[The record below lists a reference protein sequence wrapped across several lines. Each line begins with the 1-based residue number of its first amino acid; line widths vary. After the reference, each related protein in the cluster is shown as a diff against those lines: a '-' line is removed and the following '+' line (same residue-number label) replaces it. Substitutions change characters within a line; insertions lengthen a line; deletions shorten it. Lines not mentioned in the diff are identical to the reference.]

1 MNEWTTLLGAMC
13 VALLMVV
20 GYAAVVL
27 RDEARQRVRAE
38 TVATALQAELGAACR
53 REEALRQRVEQSDRL
68 LKGMVLAAIFEI
80 PVMELPYG
88 HINLN

>member
-1 MNEWTTLLGAMC
+1 MTTMLGAMC

-20 GYAAVVL
+20 GYAAVAL

-38 TVATALQAELGAACR
+38 TVVRALEAELGAACR
-53 REEALRQRVEQSDRL
+53 REEVLKLQAERTDRL
-68 LKGMVLAAIFEI
+68 LKGKLLAAIFEI

-88 HINLN
+88 QINLN